1 MNRQETQ
8 EQEVTMERVESVVP
22 GVALYTVSY
31 RSQGLRVK
39 AALAVPEQ
47 LLMDADSEGRQLPA
61 LLYCRGGIR
70 GVGQVRPERISQ
82 MAAFGYVVLA
92 PHYRG
97 NEGGEGRDEFGGAD
111 RHDVF
116 AAYEV
121 LQQLPYVDRERISAY
136 GFSRGAMMALFAAM
150 ECPNLMSVVVWGG
163 VSDLFLTYE
172 ERVDLRRML
181 RRIVGHP
188 RKQAEAYR
196 DRTPLYRIAEI
207 SCPVLIIH
215 GTADENVSVEHA
227 RRLADALRQQD
238 KPHEIW
244 LADSASHLFKGEE
257 LERYTRRMFDW
268 LDAVGS
274 KANANA
280 NATIPDCSDA
290 AARRS

>member
-1 MNRQETQ
+1 MNSLGINASPFVA
-8 EQEVTMERVESVVP
+8 VTREESVVT

-31 RSQGLRVK
+31 YSQELLVK
-39 AALAVPEQ
+39 ALLAVPE
-47 LLMDADSEGRQLPA
+47 SFFREGAASLPA

-116 AAYEV
+116 AAYE
-121 LQQLPYVDRERISAY
+121 LLRRMSAVDERRISVY
-136 GFSRGAMMALFAAM
+136 GFSRGGIMALFAAM
-150 ECPNLMSVVVWGG
+150 ECEGMLAAVVWGG

-188 RKQAEAYR
+188 RKQEDAYR
-196 DRTPLYRIAEI
+196 MRTPLFRISEI
-207 SCPVLIIH
+207 NCPVLIIH
-215 GTADENVSVEHA
+215 GMEDQNVGAEHA
-227 RRLADALRQQD
+227 RRLAHALTQAG
-238 KPHEIW
+238 KEHEIW
-244 LADSASHLFKGEE
+244 LAEGASHLFRGEDME
-257 LERYTRRMFDW
+257 TYTRRMFAW
-268 LDAVGS
+268 LDEKGEQVKG
-274 KANANA
+274 
-280 NATIPDCSDA
+280 
-290 AARRS
+290 